1 MLTRQ
6 DSETLTRV
14 GPGTKMGAM
23 MREYWIPAASSA
35 EVASDGP
42 PMRLLLL
49 GEKLIAFRDAKGRVG
64 IMDQRCPHRCASLFL
79 GRNEGD
85 GLRCVY
91 HGWKYDVE
99 GNCLDMPN
107 VPPHQDFKDKV
118 RARAYRVVER
128 NGLIWVYMGA
138 RAQPPALPAI
148 EATLLPEHGRHI
160 CFVQRECNWLQ
171 ALEGEIDT
179 SHFGFLHAGH
189 LDAATMS
196 PNDPNYYTVL
206 NRMPEYHFAETE
218 CGTMY
223 AAYRDADAANLYW
236 RFAQFMFP
244 FWTLIPAGE
253 FTTDIIA
260 RAWVPLDDT
269 HTMFIM
275 VSSRPVMA
283 PELLPNTT
291 DWYGRFRGDGNE
303 RNDYHID
310 REAQRRNESFTGIAS
325 IHMQDQAVTESMG
338 PIIDHQLETLAPSDL
353 MIVQTRRRILHA
365 VEAHA
370 NQGVV
375 PPGVDQPGVYCDAR
389 GGQFLTPRNVEW
401 RDAYRQKLA
410 VATRAATLVGTAAA
424 Q

>member
-1 MLTRQ
+1 MMTPQ

-35 EVASDGP
+35 EVAIGRP
-42 PMRLLLL
+42 PLRLMLL
-49 GEKLIAFRDAKGRVG
+49 GEKLVAFRDAKGRVG
-64 IMDQRCPHRCASLFL
+64 VMDQRCPHRCASLFL

-91 HGWKYDVE
+91 HGWKFDVE
-99 GNCLDMPN
+99 GSCLEMPN
-107 VPPHQDFKDKV
+107 VPAHQDFKDRVK
-118 RARAYRVVER
+118 ARAYRVFER

-138 RAQPPALPAI
+138 RAEPPAPPAI
-148 EATLLPEHGRHI
+148 EATLLPDPWRHL
-160 CFVQRECNWLQ
+160 CLVQRECNWLQ

-189 LDAATMS
+189 LDPATMS
-196 PNDPNYYTVL
+196 PSDPNYYTVL
-206 NRMPEYHFAETE
+206 NRTPEYHFAETD

-223 AAYRDADAANLYW
+223 AAYRDADAANVYW
-236 RFAQFMFP
+236 RFAHFMFP

-253 FTTDIIA
+253 FATDIIA
-260 RAWVPLDDT
+260 RAWVPIDDT
-269 HTMFIM
+269 HTMFFM
-275 VSSRPVMA
+275 LSSRPILV
-283 PELLPNTT
+283 PKLLPNSS
-291 DWYGRFRGDGNE
+291 DWYGRWRSADNE
-303 RNDYHID
+303 RNDYGID
-310 REAQRRNESFTGIAS
+310 REAQLRNENFTGIAS
-325 IHMQDQAVTESMG
+325 IHLQDQAVTESMG

-353 MIVQTRRRILHA
+353 MIVQTRRRILRA

-370 NQGVV
+370 SQGTV
-375 PPGVDQPGVYCDAR
+375 PPGVDQPDVYLDAR
-389 GGQFLTPRNVEW
+389 GGQFLTPRGVEW

-410 VATRAATLVGTAAA
+410 VATRANALAGSAAA